1 MFDFCESR
9 YLQQGNP
16 WGKWPQLPCE
26 PGFVDDVSCS
36 CPKSAWILQK
46 FRGALSWDC
55 GFLRIFPSTQ
65 CKDVKFI
72 IFKAEHKLQ
81 TCAACV
87 TCFVANTKPN
97 LRDHM
102 AKFKGHWVSCNVMQC
117 YTLTPSASYNSWKK
131 VVSPSGLRVKRPQFL
146 HKEFKTNSYRFKLLQ
161 ANMKNQK
168 KKDSSGENW
177 RNFHGI
183 STFLAP
189 NSWRRC
195 ATAGM
200 GSGSCPHGSSTWGF
214 VGFFLNPRFMPI
226 GKHWKKP
233 C

>member
-65 CKDVKFI
+65 CRDVNFI

-87 TCFVANTKPN
+87 NCFVANTKPN
-97 LRDHM
+97 LGDHT
-102 AKFKGHWVSCNVMQC
+102 AKFKGPWVSCNVMQC

-146 HKEFKTNSYRFKLLQ
+146 QIQRIQKYWKQIQTASNKYEEPEEKGLFRGKLKEFP
-161 ANMKNQK
+161 
-168 KKDSSGENW
+168 W
-177 RNFHGI
+177 NFHLFGAQ
-183 STFLAP
+183 FLA
-189 NSWRRC
+189 
-195 ATAGM
+195 
-200 GSGSCPHGSSTWGF
+200 
-214 VGFFLNPRFMPI
+214 
-226 GKHWKKP
+226 
-233 C
+233 